1 MATNTK
7 APTKAEIE
15 NELKNVKNSL
25 KQNEEAL
32 KEKEN
37 VLQETQNALKDA
49 MELIQQL
56 KEQVNQQPQVVVQND
71 NKAMSKIKC
80 INIAHN
86 PVNIATMPNGQGRVF
101 TFREYGQVQYI
112 RYDELLDIISAYPN
126 TMESGIIY
134 IADRNFCKEQGLYN
148 DDDVIYTKEVMDKI
162 VYLREDIDVDML
174 CNMSKPLLESTI
186 REIAELYNKGEEME
200 ANKLERIKKELG
212 FDIVK
217 LADDIKV
224 LSAEDQY
231 VLNYTI
237 RYMNNL
243 VEKMNQIDSNALE
256 KPFRHIRKDY
266 VSLVDAHKKSIIKVQ
281 NKLLPKEL
289 EKPKE
294 KWF

>member
-15 NELKNVKNSL
+15 NELNNVKNSL

-32 KEKEN
+32 KEKED
-37 VLQETQNALKDA
+37 VLKETQSALKDA

-56 KEQVNQQPQVVVQND
+56 KEQVNQQPQIVVQND

-101 TFREYGQVQYI
+101 TFKESGQVQYI

-134 IADRNFCKEQGLYN
+134 IADRDFCKEQGLYN
-148 DDDVIYTKEVMDKI
+148 DDDIIYTKEVMDKL
-162 VYLREDIDVDML
+162 VYLREDVDVDML
-174 CNMSKPLLESTI
+174 CNMSEPLLESTV

-212 FDIVK
+212 FDIAK
-217 LADDIKV
+217 IADDIKV
-224 LSAEDQY
+224 LSAEDIED
-231 VLNYTI
+231 LN
-237 RYMNNL
+237 
-243 VEKMNQIDSNALE
+243 S
-256 KPFRHIRKDY
+256 
-266 VSLVDAHKKSIIKVQ
+266 
-281 NKLLPKEL
+281 
-289 EKPKE
+289 
-294 KWF
+294 

>member
-7 APTKAEIE
+7 TPTKAEIE

-25 KQNEEAL
+25 KKNEEAL
-32 KEKEN
+32 KEKEG
-37 VLQETQNALKDA
+37 VLQETQSALKDA

-56 KEQVNQQPQVVVQND
+56 KEQVNQQPQIVVQND

-80 INIAHN
+80 I
-86 PVNIATMPNGQGRVF
+86 NIATMPNGQGRVF

-134 IADRNFCKEQGLYN
+134 IADRDFCKEQGLYM
-148 DDDVIYTKEVMDKI
+148 DDDVIYTKEVMDKL
-162 VYLREDIDVDML
+162 VYLREDVDVDML
-174 CNMSKPLLESTI
+174 CNMSKPLLESTV

-224 LSAEDQY
+224 LSVEDIEE
-231 VLNYTI
+231 LN
-237 RYMNNL
+237 
-243 VEKMNQIDSNALE
+243 S
-256 KPFRHIRKDY
+256 
-266 VSLVDAHKKSIIKVQ
+266 
-281 NKLLPKEL
+281 
-289 EKPKE
+289 
-294 KWF
+294 